1 MHYAPIRSQ
10 LMTPFSEPIVMRA
23 YFTVRKGSFHPEG
36 NIMIRRKMQD
46 PRTDLICS
54 SRDLV
59 CSDRKICRA
68 VPNWVNILSGQ
79 SSRRAGI
86 ATQEQTDSAPPFQC
100 ISWHFF
106 SANRARAKR
115 SKDYIALLSRLSC
128 ASYGVLIIMAGEQ
141 SS

>member
-36 NIMIRRKMQD
+36 NIMIRIKMQD

-68 VPNWVNILSGQ
+68 VPNWVNILSG
-79 SSRRAGI
+79 
-86 ATQEQTDSAPPFQC
+86 
-100 ISWHFF
+100 
-106 SANRARAKR
+106 
-115 SKDYIALLSRLSC
+115 
-128 ASYGVLIIMAGEQ
+128 
-141 SS
+141 

>member
-1 MHYAPIRSQ
+1 MHCVPIRSQ
-10 LMTPFSEPIVMRA
+10 LMTPFSEPIIMQA

-46 PRTDLICS
+46 PRTDLIRS
-54 SRDLV
+54 SWDLV

-86 ATQEQTDSAPPFQC
+86 ATRKSRQTLHRSSSAFLGT
-100 ISWHFF
+100 F
-106 SANRARAKR
+106 SRPTVLAQNAARIT
-115 SKDYIALLSRLSC
+115 SHY
-128 ASYGVLIIMAGEQ
+128 
-141 SS
+141 